1 MPTELC
7 YKFVSKRRHFLR
19 MANVN
24 DSGWHRI
31 LGLLAWLVTVALAAG
46 LGAIASADSAAFYG
60 RLERPSWAPFAGYF
74 GPIWTLLYLLMALAA
89 WLVWRERG
97 FAGASTALT
106 LFVLQLVLNA
116 LWSWLFFA
124 WHLGGLAFLDVVL
137 LAVLIAA
144 TMVAFWRI
152 RPLAGV
158 LLLPYL
164 AWVLFA
170 AALNYR
176 IWQLNPQLL
185 G

>member
-1 MPTELC
+1 
-7 YKFVSKRRHFLR
+7 

-24 DSGWHRI
+24 DSGWHSI

-46 LGAIASADSAAFYG
+46 LGAIASVDAAAFYG

-74 GPIWTLLYLLMALAA
+74 GPTWTVLYLLMAVAA

-97 FAGASTALT
+97 FSGAPVALV
-106 LFVLQLVLNA
+106 LFLVQLVFNA
-116 LWSWLFFA
+116 LWGWLFFA
-124 WHLGGLAFLDVVL
+124 WRLGAWAFFDIVVL
-137 LAVLIAA
+137 VLLVAAA
-144 TMVAFWRI
+144 TVAFWRV
-152 RPLAGV
+152 RPLAGL

-164 AWVLFA
+164 AWIVFA

-176 IWQLNPQLL
+176 LWQLNPQLL